1 MHIRK
6 ERERKRE
13 KSLFVII
20 YYTYYLLVNG
30 TFTTLF
36 LWLPLWNLDG
46 FLTAFVVGSSGR
58 HSVYHLLLH
67 QNGTYICLSIHPCP
81 YKFFSLSFVPMCVA
95 YAYAFTFL
103 LLPFYYMHI
112 LTVFEE
118 QKQVFFVEKMLSY
131 LGTNIIMSLFVT
143 SSVVLLLAEHN
154 ISLWNYGKPLQ
165 Y

>member
-1 MHIRK
+1 MSWLFHFFSTAFPSFFPLYSSSLTIRNTQNNIFRSCILEK
-6 ERERKRE
+6 RERKR
-13 KSLFVII
+13 KKVCLFVII

-81 YKFFSLSFVPMCVA
+81 YKFFLFVPMCVV
-95 YAYAFTFL
+95 YAYAFTF
-103 LLPFYYMHI
+103 I
-112 LTVFEE
+112 L
-118 QKQVFFVEKMLSY
+118 
-131 LGTNIIMSLFVT
+131 
-143 SSVVLLLAEHN
+143 
-154 ISLWNYGKPLQ
+154 
-165 Y
+165 